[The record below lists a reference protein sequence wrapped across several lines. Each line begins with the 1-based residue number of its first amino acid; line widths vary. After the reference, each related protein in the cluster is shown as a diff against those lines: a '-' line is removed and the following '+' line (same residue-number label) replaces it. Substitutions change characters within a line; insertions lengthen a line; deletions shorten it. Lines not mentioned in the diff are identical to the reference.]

1 MGTSTHKYPTHSY
14 LHTHTP
20 TRTRTPIYLTSHTTI
35 ILHPSM
41 PLVYLHKCIHTA
53 LGTHTVCIPTYEIC
67 KYTHTYV
74 RTQPGYTYIH
84 TYSIPTHTHTHTRH
98 NIHNHAYSTCY
109 LFTVYIYTHLT
120 VRTHTPMHTTKVKGS
135 MKLVSG
141 PGGEDQ
147 IVSVNSLNVVLCS

>member
-1 MGTSTHKYPTHSY
+1 MGTSTHKYPIHSY

-53 LGTHTVCIPTYEIC
+53 LGTHTVCIPTYKIC

-84 TYSIPTHTHTHTRH
+84 TYSIPTHTHT
-98 NIHNHAYSTCY
+98 
-109 LFTVYIYTHLT
+109 YTHAITFTNMPILPVT
-120 VRTHTPMHTTKVKGS
+120 Y
-135 MKLVSG
+135 
-141 PGGEDQ
+141 
-147 IVSVNSLNVVLCS
+147 SLKYHAFIRCQVDTIG